1 MEDGSMVTN
10 GESEEFWA
18 ECAHRSRERG
28 GDLRVRRRRGKRRR
42 RFEHG
47 ARTWQRAHE
56 LHPNNP
62 PAPSHPKP
70 PSRAPAPKPD
80 DDVTPQPPEGPS
92 TEYRLM
98 ASKLNGWKY
107 DVMKFESRKRIEI
120 NASGFLACRIARAE
134 VCGGG
139 RRRAQ

>member
-1 MEDGSMVTN
+1 MVGDSE
-10 GESEEFWA
+10 GERFQAVSGGM
-18 ECAHRSRERG
+18 CA
-28 GDLRVRRRRGKRRR
+28 L
-42 RFEHG
+42 
-47 ARTWQRAHE
+47 RAHE
-56 LHPNNP
+56 LHPNKP

-70 PSRAPAPKPD
+70 PSRAPAPKTD

-120 NASGFLACRIARAE
+120 NASGFLVCRLAS
-134 VCGGG
+134 
-139 RRRAQ
+139 